1 MSVLAREAH
10 ARILISPEGRSQGHP
25 CNQECQHN
33 TLLSPAVVLPAIACF
48 RPLDQCEPEPES
60 ACRNR
65 SGYSRLEHGFT
76 HTARIRYWSK
86 DCEDC
91 SKEHSHS
98 VSPYGP
104 SDEIPGRPVHVTE
117 IEQGAGSPVYTFSVD
132 ENCCDKLRVR
142 RPFRQRRSQRQSDT
156 GCLATA
162 TAQDLPAVARH
173 RVSWKEKRC
182 MKNEH
187 MSLGAAFVGQTH
199 PESFNMTII

>member
-1 MSVLAREAH
+1 MSA
-10 ARILISPEGRSQGHP
+10 
-25 CNQECQHN
+25 QHSVEPGSCAASHC
-33 TLLSPAVVLPAIACF
+33 LLPAVGSVRTGTGVC
-48 RPLDQCEPEPES
+48 RSDQQPTQQQARDDQAS
-60 ACRNR
+60 VRGACRNR